1 MSEEEE
7 LRSEPLEHEANRVIE
22 EARMVL
28 PGIQALFGF
37 QLVAV
42 FNNRFETALSPQEQ
56 ALHLVALLLV
66 TVAIV
71 LIMAP
76 AAYHRQAE
84 RGRVSRY
91 FVDLAS
97 NLLTWA
103 LAPLLLGIV
112 LDVYLVSHMILKN
125 SAVSITI
132 AAALFAI
139 LVSVWFIF
147 PRIRARRRND
157 AREIR
162 KGSSY

>member
-1 MSEEEE
+1 MSQEKVS
-7 LRSEPLEHEANRVIE
+7 SEDLEREANQVIE

-56 ALHLVALLLV
+56 TLHLAALLLV
-66 TVAIV
+66 TLAIV

-103 LAPLLLGIV
+103 LAPLIVGIV
-112 LDVYLVSHMILKN
+112 LDVYLVSRIILKDTGA
-125 SAVSITI
+125 SLVI
-132 AAALFAI
+132 AAVLFTI

-147 PRIRARRRND
+147 PRIKARRRAD
-157 AREIR
+157 SRKAR
-162 KGSSY
+162 

>member
-1 MSEEEE
+1 MSQEEA
-7 LRSEPLEHEANRVIE
+7 SSAPLEREANRVIE

-37 QLVAV
+37 QLIAV

-56 ALHLVALLLV
+56 TLHLAALVLV
-66 TVAIV
+66 TLAIV

-84 RGRVSRY
+84 RGHVSRY

-103 LAPLLLGIV
+103 LAPLLVGIV
-112 LDVYLVSHMILKN
+112 LDVYLVSHIILKN
-125 SAVSITI
+125 VGASITI
-132 AAALFAI
+132 AAALFLI
-139 LVSVWFIF
+139 LVGVWFIF
-147 PRIRARRRND
+147 PRIKARRRAD
-157 AREIR
+157 TRSTR
-162 KGSSY
+162 

>member
-1 MSEEEE
+1 MNNDEVKP
-7 LRSEPLEHEANRVIE
+7 EPLEQEANHIIE

-56 ALHLVALLLV
+56 TLHLAALVLV

-71 LIMAP
+71 LIRAP

-91 FVDLAS
+91 FIDLAS
-97 NLLTWA
+97 NCLTWA
-103 LAPLLLGIV
+103 LAPLLVGIV
-112 LDVYLVSHMILKN
+112 LDVYLVSRIILKN
-125 SAVSITI
+125 VGASITI
-132 AAALFAI
+132 AAALFLI
-139 LVSVWFIF
+139 LVRRLDSSSV
-147 PRIRARRRND
+147 
-157 AREIR
+157 
-162 KGSSY
+162 SS

>member
-1 MSEEEE
+1 MSQEEA
-7 LRSEPLEHEANRVIE
+7 SSAPLEREANRVIE

-42 FNNRFETALSPQEQ
+42 FNNRFETALSSSEQ
-56 ALHLVALLLV
+56 TLHLAALVLV
-66 TVAIV
+66 TLAIV

-84 RGRVSRY
+84 PGRVSRY

-112 LDVYLVSHMILKN
+112 LDVYLVSHIILKN
-125 SAVSITI
+125 TGASITI
-132 AAALFAI
+132 ASALFLI
-139 LVSVWFIF
+139 LVGVWFIF
-147 PRIRARRRND
+147 PRVKALRRAGTRSTR
-157 AREIR
+157 
-162 KGSSY
+162 

>member
-1 MSEEEE
+1 MSQEEA
-7 LRSEPLEHEANRVIE
+7 SSAPLEREANRVIE

-42 FNNRFETALSPQEQ
+42 FNNRFETALSPSEQ
-56 ALHLVALLLV
+56 TLHLAALVLV
-66 TVAIV
+66 TLAIV

-84 RGRVSRY
+84 PGRVSRY

-112 LDVYLVSHMILKN
+112 LDVYLVSHIILKN
-125 SAVSITI
+125 TGASITI
-132 AAALFAI
+132 AAALFLI

-147 PRIRARRRND
+147 PRIKARRR
-157 AREIR
+157 AGTRSTR
-162 KGSSY
+162 

>member
-1 MSEEEE
+1 
-7 LRSEPLEHEANRVIE
+7 
-22 EARMVL
+22 MVL

-56 ALHLVALLLV
+56 TLHLAALMLV
-66 TVAIV
+66 TLAIV

-91 FVDLAS
+91 FIDLAS

-103 LAPLLLGIV
+103 LAPLLMGIV
-112 LDVYLVSHMILKN
+112 LDVYLVSRIILK
-125 SAVSITI
+125 SAGASIVI
-132 AAALFAI
+132 AAILFTI

-147 PRIRARRRND
+147 PRIKAKRRTD
-157 AREIR
+157 
-162 KGSSY
+162 

>member
-1 MSEEEE
+1 MSHEEVS
-7 LRSEPLEHEANRVIE
+7 SEDLEREANHVIE

-42 FNNRFETALSPQEQ
+42 FNNRFEIALSAQEQ
-56 ALHLVALLLV
+56 TLHLAALVLV
-66 TVAIV
+66 TLAIV

-103 LAPLLLGIV
+103 LAPLLMGIV
-112 LDVYLVSHMILKN
+112 LDVYLVSRIILK
-125 SAVSITI
+125 STGASIMI
-132 AAALFAI
+132 AAVLFTI

-147 PRIRARRRND
+147 PRIKAKRRADSGN
-157 AREIR
+157 AR
-162 KGSSY
+162 

>member
-1 MSEEEE
+1 MSHEEVS
-7 LRSEPLEHEANRVIE
+7 SEALEREANHVIE

-56 ALHLVALLLV
+56 TLHLAALVLV
-66 TVAIV
+66 TLAIV

-91 FVDLAS
+91 FIDLAS
-97 NLLTWA
+97 NLLT
-103 LAPLLLGIV
+103 
-112 LDVYLVSHMILKN
+112 
-125 SAVSITI
+125 
-132 AAALFAI
+132 
-139 LVSVWFIF
+139 
-147 PRIRARRRND
+147 
-157 AREIR
+157 
-162 KGSSY
+162 

>member
-1 MSEEEE
+1 MNNDEVKP
-7 LRSEPLEHEANRVIE
+7 EPLEQEANRVIE

-56 ALHLVALLLV
+56 TLHLAALVLV

-84 RGRVSRY
+84 RGGVSRY
-91 FVDLAS
+91 FIDLAS
-97 NLLTWA
+97 NCLTWA
-103 LAPLLLGIV
+103 LAPLLVGIV
-112 LDVYLVSHMILKN
+112 LDVYLVSHIILKN
-125 SAVSITI
+125 NGASITI
-132 AAALFAI
+132 AAVLFTI

-147 PRIRARRRND
+147 PRIKARQRTDTRNT
-157 AREIR
+157 R
-162 KGSSY
+162 